1 MTTPFTPWRTYAPS
15 ATPKIKASDLNE
27 WQASIGANSWVTALA
42 RPCFSLYC
50 QDQVN
55 VYGQI
60 APMHILDAVTGK
72 WTYVAFPYLTINATN
87 VSGGSFTNNAWHV
100 AYARCSSGIQSI
112 VVEPSTNPSILTPD
126 GVSSMPFPN
135 CKSGDLSYRYVTAF
149 FVDAGGFIQRF
160 SARDGV
166 VTWLDDIY
174 IVGSGGGGAAGAI
187 TWQTATTHATGAAPF
202 WCAEIDVHGFLINTS
217 AVADCDLMV
226 SYSGDTS
233 TIPRAITASHDA
245 TGGPETCA
253 GELTIPGFGGY
264 DIRWKTSTTSCTV
277 RVKARKWRD

>member
-27 WQASIGANSWVTALA
+27 WQASIGANSWVTALS

-55 VYGQI
+55 IYGQI

-72 WTYVAFPYLTINATN
+72 WTYVAFPFLTINATN

-100 AYARCSSGIQSI
+100 VYARCSNGVQSI
-112 VVEPSTNPSILTPD
+112 VVEPSTNPGTLTPD
-126 GVSSMPFPN
+126 GVSSLPFPN
-135 CKSGDLSYRYVTAF
+135 AKSGDFTRRYVTAF

-187 TWQTATTHATGAAPF
+187 TWQTATTHATGAAPW
-202 WCAEIDVHGFLINTS
+202 WCAELDVHGLVYNTS
-217 AVADCDLMV
+217 AVADCDLAI

-233 TIPRAITASHDA
+233 TIPRTITASRDA
-245 TGGPETCA
+245 SGGPETCG
-253 GELTIPGFGGY
+253 GELTILGYGNY
-264 DIRWKTSTTSCTV
+264 DIQWKTATTSCV
-277 RVKARKWRD
+277 VKVKARKWRD